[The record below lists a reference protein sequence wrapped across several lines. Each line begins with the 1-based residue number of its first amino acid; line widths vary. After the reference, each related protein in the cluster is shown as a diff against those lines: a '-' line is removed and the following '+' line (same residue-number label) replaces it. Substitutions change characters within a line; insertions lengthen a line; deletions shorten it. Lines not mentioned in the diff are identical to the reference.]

1 MVFETLYKKTKTGA
15 IQSYQI
21 SVNEYSYTVLQGQID
36 GKKQEYVTRCWP
48 KNVGRSN
55 ESTAEQQAL
64 SEATSKYAEKVKSGY
79 STNPSG
85 EIAIKLP
92 MKISNYQDHK
102 DKITYSCYLSPK
114 LNGVNGTYTLLPDD
128 TLLLTSRGGEVYP
141 PLPHLEDAV
150 RNVMGALKTNK
161 LAGELYKH
169 GAHLQDI
176 MSWVLSPKEESKSL
190 SFVIFDIPELG
201 GSYENRR
208 HAMMKELPAFV
219 PGLSRISGCHR
230 VKMQAIG
237 DENQLEGWMNTF
249 LQQGYEGTVI
259 TLPEAVYRC
268 NVRSLQVFKYKRAL
282 DAEYLVVGY
291 EVDKSGSPVLVCQ
304 TPNELTFSV
313 KPKGTVQQ
321 RQTLLDNIESCIGRW
336 YKIEYETLSKKNIP
350 LKPVGICFR
359 NCDASGN
366 PLE

>member
-85 EIAIKLP
+85 EITVKLP

-102 DKITYSCYLSPK
+102 DKVTYPCYLSPK
-114 LNGVNGTYTLLPDD
+114 LNGVNATYTLLPDD

-141 PLPHLEDAV
+141 PLPHLEDEV
-150 RNVMGALKTNK
+150 RSVMEDLETNK

-190 SFVIFDIPELG
+190 SFVIFDAPELD
-201 GSYENRR
+201 GSYETRR
-208 HAMMKELPAFV
+208 RAMVEVLPAYEYDA
-219 PGLSRISGCHR
+219 SRASGCHR
-230 VKMQAIG
+230 VKMQMVKNEKA
-237 DENQLEGWMNTF
+237 LEEWMNIY
-249 LQQGYEGTVI
+249 LSNSYEGTVI
-259 TLPEAVYRC
+259 TLPEAAYRY